1 MKKIISLFL
10 SVVISV
16 VGLFATDVSTT
27 GSYESKDAYVY
38 LEEDF
43 VTFGKNLGNHVL
55 MRKGEDYSNAYLL
68 FEENGCFFD
77 QYIFDI
83 NENLVYQENIKSF
96 AYDEQTGLITYL
108 EPLNSEEFQ
117 SVCLGV
123 LYYENGMYYLEYVT
137 SYKEDENG
145 NFIPVSPEEAIK
157 EFNEKHFSSNSLER
171 YEYIDLKDLDKKAR
185 FKQRSGRT
193 ANLEFEAPVEFY
205 REEDELVFKVARLNN
220 NSAFGS
226 GNIIID
232 IWASTSGEWKP
243 GEPSTGYK
251 LAEYH
256 FDGLDAGFGYSDLK
270 AECKQITTDLE
281 SGKTYPCVIRIL
293 EEGEDG
299 NNYVVFLVNEL
310 FYWIT

>member
-16 VGLFATDVSTT
+16 VGLFAADVSTT
-27 GSYESKDAYVY
+27 RSYESKDAYVDVG
-38 LEEDF
+38 EDF

-55 MRKGEDYSNAYLL
+55 MHKAEDCNVYYVFGDSGLN
-68 FEENGCFFD
+68 FQEF
-77 QYIFDI
+77 IFDI
-83 NENLVYQENIKSF
+83 NENLVYCGDVY
-96 AYDEQTGLITYL
+96 AYDEQTGLVSYI
-108 EPLNSEEFQ
+108 ESFVK
-117 SVCLGV
+117 VCTGV
-123 LYYENGMYYLEYVT
+123 LYYENGMYYLESVT
-137 SYKEDENG
+137 SCKKDENG
-145 NFIPVSPEEAIK
+145 NCIKDEDGYLIPVSPEEAFE

-171 YEYIDLKDLDKKAR
+171 LEFIDLKDLDKKAR
-185 FKQRSGRT
+185 FKQRRGRT

>member
-16 VGLFATDVSTT
+16 VGLFAADVSTT
-27 GSYESKDAYVY
+27 RSYESKDAYVDV
-38 LEEDF
+38 EEDF

-55 MRKGEDYSNAYLL
+55 MRKGEDCNVYYVFGDSGLN
-68 FEENGCFFD
+68 FQEF
-77 QYIFDI
+77 IFDI
-83 NENLVYQENIKSF
+83 NENLVYIGDVY
-96 AYDEQTGLITYL
+96 AYDEQTGLVSYI
-108 EPLNSEEFQ
+108 ESFVK
-117 SVCLGV
+117 VCTGV
-123 LYYENGMYYLEYVT
+123 LYYENGMYYLESVT
-137 SYKEDENG
+137 SCKKDENG
-145 NFIPVSPEEAIK
+145 NCIKDEDGYLIPVSPEEAIK

-171 YEYIDLKDLDKKAR
+171 LEFIDLKDLDKKAR